1 MKNKLTI
8 LSVVF
13 LFIVGNNYLNAQSV
27 PQQVVP
33 VNGST
38 WESTTTTLYWLLYNT
53 YSTVGF
59 SVQVGLSESNFTDSY
74 LVINTTSSGNGSGSY
89 GIPSGMLAVNIKYYW
104 RIGFNGNYS
113 PVWSFTPSV
122 GSSGGTPIV
131 LLPPNQTSP
140 QDSIINVSLNPSFN
154 WNSVSGATSYRIQVS
169 QSNIYLK
176 TVADVSNIATTSYVI
191 KGLTS
196 ASTYFWRI
204 RTANSMGVSN
214 WTGSFIFTTESP
226 LPARPTVMATNIT
239 SVSFTESWNA
249 VTGATGY
256 YLDVATD
263 SSFTNIVTAFNNKD
277 VRNVTTYT
285 VTGINPG
292 TKYYFRVKAY
302 NASGTGSNSGSS
314 GVTTLLNIAA
324 ILINIEA
331 TPIQYTLR
339 QSLVQVSNTIQIQDN
354 IHLTLASAT
363 VSVSGNYN
371 PAQDLLI
378 FSGQP
383 EITGTW
389 NSANGSII
397 LKGNTTPA
405 AYQYAIR
412 TIQYQNTAFSPTTP
426 DRTISY
432 TVNDGYD
439 NSNIQSRTIGFTIT
453 GVEGLASRIPV
464 NYELYQNYPNPFNPS
479 TIIRFALPQESNVK
493 IIVFNIL
500 GEEVVRLV
508 EGVQSAGYHQIVFD
522 ASKLSS
528 GFYMYR
534 IISDGFLQTKK
545 MLLLK

>member
-1 MKNKLTI
+1 
-8 LSVVF
+8 
-13 LFIVGNNYLNAQSV
+13 
-27 PQQVVP
+27 
-33 VNGST
+33 
-38 WESTTTTLYWLLYNT
+38 
-53 YSTVGF
+53 
-59 SVQVGLSESNFTDSY
+59 
-74 LVINTTSSGNGSGSY
+74 
-89 GIPSGMLAVNIKYYW
+89 
-104 RIGFNGNYS
+104 
-113 PVWSFTPSV
+113 
-122 GSSGGTPIV
+122 
-131 LLPPNQTSP
+131 
-140 QDSIINVSLNPSFN
+140 
-154 WNSVSGATSYRIQVS
+154 
-169 QSNIYLK
+169 
-176 TVADVSNIATTSYVI
+176 
-191 KGLTS
+191 
-196 ASTYFWRI
+196 
-204 RTANSMGVSN
+204 
-214 WTGSFIFTTESP
+214 
-226 LPARPTVMATNIT
+226 
-239 SVSFTESWNA
+239 
-249 VTGATGY
+249 
-256 YLDVATD
+256 
-263 SSFTNIVTAFNNKD
+263 

-412 TIQYQNTAFSPTTP
+412 TIQYQNTAFSPTAP